1 MLRNLQLTIKIII
14 HDKDSY
20 YEFMFNQ
27 LSVLMEQMSTEISF
41 VNKKKQLNLKEK
53 KDIIYLIQFFEILVN
68 RIVLVKNK
76 SKIIYRKIVE
86 ILNMLT

>member
-1 MLRNLQLTIKIII
+1 
-14 HDKDSY
+14 
-20 YEFMFNQ
+20 
-27 LSVLMEQMSTEISF
+27 MEQMSTEISF